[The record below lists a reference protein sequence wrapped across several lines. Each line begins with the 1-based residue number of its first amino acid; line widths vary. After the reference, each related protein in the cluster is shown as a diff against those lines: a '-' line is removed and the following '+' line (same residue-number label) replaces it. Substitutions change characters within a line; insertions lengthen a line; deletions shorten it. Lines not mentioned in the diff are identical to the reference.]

1 MDAAEFKQLFLPY
14 HRQLYRMA
22 YLLMGNEQDAEDMVQ
37 NCYMRLWDNRDK
49 LNDLRNPAAFCMT
62 TLKNVC
68 FDQLR
73 KARIDVT
80 DDPPEE
86 YPVAS
91 EENLE
96 KAVEIH
102 DETTTILN
110 LIDKLPP
117 PQRQVITYRDVADMQ
132 FDEIENATGLSPGN
146 IRTLLSRARK
156 IIREQYTQLL
166 NYERKE
172 NR

>member
-22 YLLMGNEQDAEDMVQ
+22 FLLMRNVQDAEDMVQ
-37 NCYMRLWDNRDK
+37 NCYMRLWDKRAE
-49 LNDLRNPAAFCMT
+49 LQGLQNPAAFCMA

-73 KARIDVT
+73 KARIDET
-80 DDPPEE
+80 DDPPEK
-86 YPVAS
+86 YPVTS

-96 KAVEIH
+96 KAIEIH
-102 DETTTILN
+102 DEATTILN
-110 LIDKLPP
+110 LIDQLPP

-156 IIREQYTQLL
+156 KIREQYTQLL

-172 NR
+172 NK